1 MQWSAVKDEGGR
13 AAAHVG
19 VFLRLVSNFKTFVD
33 FYTAPSSCNAV
44 PDHRRI
50 IYLFSIRK
58 SGADG
63 GGAGKYTSIFLDAVT
78 MLNMSPIG
86 DT

>member
-1 MQWSAVKDEGGR
+1 M
-13 AAAHVG
+13 
-19 VFLRLVSNFKTFVD
+19 
-33 FYTAPSSCNAV
+33 
-44 PDHRRI
+44 
-50 IYLFSIRK
+50 FSIRK